1 MEERRLPVGYIVVG
15 VICVV
20 LIGWLTA
27 RYLVKRQLLLSLGT
41 NDMSVRVAAVRKL
54 LDMEKLAD
62 SLPAQSIINRSK
74 TAQALGEIGSEEAIR
89 VLGVILRDQED
100 APRLWARRAL
110 IKQGDRAIPTLM
122 DALMAGGDA
131 ADEAVEALPEIGPQT
146 SARVRFLLSDRS
158 AHGAAAA
165 ALVGAGGVGID
176 ALVRA
181 CYTNDDK
188 LRGDGLGNLGG
199 EGLLVGVEPALYNL
213 QPDWSQGGAL
223 KALGLIGAK
232 RAVPE
237 MIPFLE
243 VKANRETAV
252 TALGQIG
259 DARAVEP
266 ILATMTE
273 TEKRYRNAAIL
284 ALRRIGPVAF
294 PALVRELQSSEVL
307 KRRAAAAGLVG
318 SASPKV
324 TEPLIA
330 SLQDPDREVRAS
342 AALALGWRGNV
353 VAVAPLVAAL
363 SDDDWRVVDAAVE
376 ALGALGTQ
384 AMDPLLSALSEP
396 SVDQTVRYQIARALA
411 AMGRPAVPKLIAAL
425 SVPQP
430 EIQTWAVVALGDIG
444 DQRAADALR
453 RLERT
458 ASPDLRWVIGE
469 QLRRLTR
476 VAGS

>member
-1 MEERRLPVGYIVVG
+1 
-15 VICVV
+15 
-20 LIGWLTA
+20 
-27 RYLVKRQLLLSLGT
+27 
-41 NDMSVRVAAVRKL
+41 
-54 LDMEKLAD
+54 
-62 SLPAQSIINRSK
+62 
-74 TAQALGEIGSEEAIR
+74 
-89 VLGVILRDQED
+89 
-100 APRLWARRAL
+100 
-110 IKQGDRAIPTLM
+110 
-122 DALMAGGDA
+122 
-131 ADEAVEALPEIGPQT
+131 
-146 SARVRFLLSDRS
+146 
-158 AHGAAAA
+158 
-165 ALVGAGGVGID
+165 
-176 ALVRA
+176 
-181 CYTNDDK
+181 
-188 LRGDGLGNLGG
+188 
-199 EGLLVGVEPALYNL
+199 
-213 QPDWSQGGAL
+213 
-223 KALGLIGAK
+223 
-232 RAVPE
+232 
-237 MIPFLE
+237 
-243 VKANRETAV
+243 
-252 TALGQIG
+252 
-259 DARAVEP
+259 
-266 ILATMTE
+266 MTE

-384 AMDPLLSALSEP
+384 AMDALLSTLSDP
-396 SVDQTVRYQIARALA
+396 SFDQTVRYQIARSLT

-444 DQRAADALR
+444 DQRAVEALR
-453 RLERT
+453 RLEQT
-458 ASPDLRWVIGE
+458 ASPQLKWVIGE